1 MKFLVLIYLSLS
13 SLTHAWEVDLKK
25 EIEKMD
31 QDFPGEIGVVIKNL
45 RDGTIMRYNDHKKWY
60 LSSTIKVMVGISLL
74 QKVEQGTLNLNQKV
88 TLKEKDFVDGGGVL
102 IWSEPGK
109 QFTVSEILKAMLRE
123 SDNTAAD
130 ILIDLIGIKE
140 LNLNVTK
147 WMPGAGKITSL
158 LKVRYLAYGELH
170 PKVQS
175 LSNMDFIL
183 LKNHPLE
190 KRHEIFAEKINVPL
204 KELKARGLEE
214 AFEKYYQHGH
224 NSAFLADFVS
234 LLEKL
239 EKGKLLTKV
248 NTNLLMQHMESMK
261 TGDHRIKA
269 GLSPELKFFQKTGTQ
284 IHRACNVGL
293 IKKSNDK
300 ADLALAVCI
309 RKPSENMDSD
319 IIFKKLGQ
327 KISNLVINQFQ
338 TQTFLLID
346 R

>member
-1 MKFLVLIYLSLS
+1 MKFLILLYLSLS
-13 SLTHAWEVDLKK
+13 SLTYAWEVNLKE
-25 EIEKMD
+25 EIEKID

-45 RDGTIMRYNDHKKWY
+45 RDGTILRYNDEKKWY

-74 QKVEQGTLNLNQKV
+74 QKSEQGKINLNQKI

-109 QFTVSEILKAMLRE
+109 QFTVGEVLKAMLRE

-130 ILIDLIGIKE
+130 ILINLIGVKE
-140 LNLNVTK
+140 LNNDVAK
-147 WMPGAGKITSL
+147 WMPKAGKVTSL

-170 PKVQS
+170 PKAHS

-183 LKNHPLE
+183 LKNHPL
-190 KRHEIFAEKINVPL
+190 KRRHEVFAEKINVAVKDL
-204 KELKARGLEE
+204 KTYGVEE

-224 NSAFLADFVS
+224 NSAFLSDFVS

-239 EKGKLLTKV
+239 EKGKLLTKE
-248 NTNLLMQHMESMK
+248 NTNLLMQHMETMR

-269 GLSPELKFFQKTGTQ
+269 GLSPGLKFIQKTGTQ

-293 IKKSNDK
+293 VRKLKNK
-300 ADLALAVCI
+300 ANLALAICI
-309 RKPSENMDSD
+309 KKPSEDIDSD
-319 IIFKKLGQ
+319 VIFKKLGQ
-327 KISNLVINQFQ
+327 KISD
-338 TQTFLLID
+338 LIM
-346 R
+346 

>member
-1 MKFLVLIYLSLS
+1 MKLLVLIYLSLS
-13 SLTHAWEVDLKK
+13 TLSHAWEVDLKK

-31 QDFPGEIGVVIKNL
+31 HDFPGEIGVVIKNL
-45 RDGTIMRYNDHKKWY
+45 RDGTILKYNDNKKWY
-60 LSSTIKVMVGISLL
+60 LSSTIKVIIGISLL
-74 QKVEQGTLNLNQKV
+74 KKVEQGKINLNQKI

-102 IWSEPGK
+102 IWSKPGK
-109 QFTVSEILKAMLRE
+109 KFTVGEILKAMIRE

-130 ILIDLIGIKE
+130 ILINQIGVKE
-140 LNLNVTK
+140 LNFDVAK
-147 WMPGAGKITSL
+147 WMPGTGKITSL

-170 PKVQS
+170 PKAQS
-175 LSNMDFIL
+175 LNNMDFIL

-190 KRHEIFAEKINVPL
+190 KRHEVFAEKINVAV
-204 KELKARGLEE
+204 KDLKANDLEE

-224 NSAFLADFVS
+224 NSAYLADFVS

-239 EKGKLLTKV
+239 EKRMLLSKE
-248 NTNLLMQHMESMK
+248 NTNLLMKHMESMK

-269 GLSPELKFFQKTGTQ
+269 GLSPEVKFIQKTGTQ

-293 IKKSNDK
+293 IKKSKDK

-319 IIFKKLGQ
+319 IIFKKIGQ
-327 KISNLVINQFQ
+327 KISNLVI
-338 TQTFLLID
+338 
-346 R
+346 